1 MTERDYVGPSP
12 VDAHKGE
19 DGEEDC
25 EAMSLDRLV
34 LLTDTDGLVRMG
46 LGLMEAFAQAKGRI
60 LWH

>member
-1 MTERDYVGPSP
+1 MTERDYVGPIS

-19 DGEEDC
+19 EREDDC
-25 EAMSLDRLV
+25 EAISLDRLV

-46 LGLMEAFAQAKGRI
+46 LGLMETFAQAKGRI

>member
-1 MTERDYVGPSP
+1 MTERDYVGSIP
-12 VDAHKGE
+12 VDAHQ
-19 DGEEDC
+19 GEEREDDS